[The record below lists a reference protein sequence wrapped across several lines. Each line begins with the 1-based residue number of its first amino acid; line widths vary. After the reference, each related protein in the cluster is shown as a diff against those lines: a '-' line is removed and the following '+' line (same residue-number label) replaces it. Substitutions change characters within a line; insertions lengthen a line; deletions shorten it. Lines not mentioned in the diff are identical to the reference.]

1 MGTYKDLVERLSKE
15 TYWSGSS
22 GPGSRDIHPAICDEA
37 ADAIAEL
44 MARAESA
51 ERQRDEAMADLE
63 ATRAALAEAHG
74 LVGVTPK
81 TMFGV
86 PLARLHQLAEAD
98 KAGSILGALDMAK
111 VACALH
117 ELNKYKELGGL
128 DYLRQLVEA
137 ERDGRCVVSPFK
149 PGDQVWVVERDE
161 IGVADCVSGYVFI
174 AFSGGCAIVHPYIG
188 GCGELDGILH
198 NCLECTREDGGCD
211 VEVFPIDD
219 CHKSC
224 EAAEQSMEV
233 ENMG

>member
-137 ERDGRCVVSPFK
+137 ERDGRCVAPPCKV
-149 PGDQVWVVERDE
+149 GDKVW
-161 IGVADCVSGYVFI
+161 
-174 AFSGGCAIVHPYIG
+174 IVRTAQ
-188 GCGELDGILH
+188 DGKS
-198 NCLECTREDGGCD
+198 TK
-211 VEVFPIDD
+211 EVFGFGKIKRIYVDD
-219 CHKSC
+219 HGTFLVGDYCHTLNAERIGKTAFTTR
-224 EAAEQSMEV
+224 EAAEQALEV

>member
-1 MGTYKDLVERLSKE
+1 MGAYKDLVERLSKE

-111 VACALH
+111 VACALQ

-128 DYLRQLVEA
+128 DYLRELVEA
-137 ERDGRCVVSPFK
+137 ERDGRCAVLPCK
-149 PGDQVWVVERDE
+149 PGDTVWMITKRGIRRVERWTVYRVYKRDVGDWYFVLKNMMLSQIRPNE
-161 IGVADCVSGYVFI
+161 F
-174 AFSGGCAIVHPYIG
+174 
-188 GCGELDGILH
+188 E
-198 NCLECTREDGGCD
+198 ECTRAISSFGKT
-211 VEVFPIDD
+211 VFTTL
-219 CHKSC
+219 
-224 EAAEQSMEV
+224 EAAEQAMEV
-233 ENMG
+233 EKMGQEEYNGVG